1 MKIIL
6 PLLCILGGVI
16 IFLPQTP
23 VPAVYHR
30 PLLFLFIFVCSLISA
45 VRSYRRGAA
54 SGSTYIKVTAVLT
67 PLVVVAFIVLFV
79 LQYR

>member
-6 PLLCILGGVI
+6 PLLCVLGGFI

-23 VPAVYHR
+23 VPVAYHR

-45 VRSYRRGAA
+45 VRNYRRGAA
-54 SGSTYIKVTAVLT
+54 AGSTYIKVTAILT
-67 PLVVVAFIVLFV
+67 PVVVVIFIILFV
-79 LQYR
+79 LQYL